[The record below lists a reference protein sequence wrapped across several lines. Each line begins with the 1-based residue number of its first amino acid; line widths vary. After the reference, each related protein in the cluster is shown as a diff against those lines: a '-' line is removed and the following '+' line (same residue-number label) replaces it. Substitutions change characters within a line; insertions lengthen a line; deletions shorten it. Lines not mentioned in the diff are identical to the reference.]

1 MDDGCGGSM
10 VVEDMSVRER
20 RKRRERRVFNSKSEY
35 VCVCVEGGWC
45 SYVSFEI
52 SLSRTSPIPLDKKK
66 KVPPA
71 TASSM
76 SATTISSHGSLA
88 TSIQLSDICNLYT
101 PI

>member
-20 RKRRERRVFNSKSEY
+20 RKRRKEGFSIANLN
-35 VCVCVEGGWC
+35 VCVRVEGGWC

-52 SLSRTSPIPLDKKK
+52 SLSTTSPILLDEKK

-71 TASSM
+71 TASEHVSNYHKQ
-76 SATTISSHGSLA
+76 SR
-88 TSIQLSDICNLYT
+88 
-101 PI
+101 

>member
-20 RKRRERRVFNSKSEY
+20 RKRRERRVCNSKSEY

-52 SLSRTSPIPLDKKK
+52 SLSRTSPIPLDEKKK
-66 KVPPA
+66 K
-71 TASSM
+71 
-76 SATTISSHGSLA
+76 SATSHCLKHVSNYHKQ
-88 TSIQLSDICNLYT
+88 SW
-101 PI
+101 

>member
-20 RKRRERRVFNSKSEY
+20 RKRRKEGFSIANLN
-35 VCVCVEGGWC
+35 VCVRVEGGWC

-52 SLSRTSPIPLDKKK
+52 SLSTTSPILLDEKKK

-71 TASSM
+71 TASEHVSNYHKQ
-76 SATTISSHGSLA
+76 SR
-88 TSIQLSDICNLYT
+88 
-101 PI
+101 